1 MAIVKPIPT
10 VPADLRAAGFIIPPV
25 DPQNSLLVSSAA
37 LEKQGKTH
45 FALTMPDPVGVVSI
59 DLGTKGVADKFMKTG
74 KKIYLREH
82 MAIGDAKREL
92 KDEKA
97 KLNYWKEIKNS
108 IYRVIDNKECRS
120 GVVDTGTELWLACR
134 LGMLGSLGKL
144 KKRQFAYDEPNE
156 EFTNLIRDMQL
167 SGKNWCIL
175 HKMKK
180 EYVDDEWSGGWERA
194 GFGNM
199 GFLAEVNIEHFR
211 ATPAQARAFTQ
222 AGAACNHHD
231 FCTKVVDCRANGDL
245 IDEVYPGVISTFQ
258 DLAMGVYPDSDPGD
272 WE

>member
-1 MAIVKPIPT
+1 MAIVKPNPT
-10 VPADLRAAGFIIPPV
+10 IPADLRAAGFIIPPD

-45 FALTMPDPVGVVSI
+45 FGLTMPGPIGVVSI
-59 DLGTKGVADKFMKTG
+59 DLGTKGVADKFKKAG
-74 KKIYLREH
+74 KNIWVREH
-82 MAIGDAKREL
+82 MPPADANREF
-92 KDEKA
+92 KSDA
-97 KLNYWKEIKNS
+97 SKLAYWKEIKNS

-120 GVVDTGTELWLACR
+120 GLVDTGTELWIACR
-134 LGMLGSLGKL
+134 LGIIGSLGKT

-156 EFTNLIRDMQL
+156 DFTTLIRDMQL

-180 EYVDDEWSGGWERA
+180 AYEAEEWTGDWERA

-211 ATPAQARAFTQ
+211 ATRAQALAYTKLDMPTSI
-222 AGAACNHHD
+222 ND
-231 FCTKVVDCRANGDL
+231 FCTKVIDSRANGNL
-245 IDEVYPGVISTFQ
+245 IDDVFSGELSTFR
-258 DLAMGVYPDSDPGD
+258 DLAMAVYPDSDLGD